1 MTWVLIGVVLLVAFG
16 PVLWL
21 VPSKKDRRL
30 TALRA
35 RGRAEGLVVELRRI
49 NNPEPEPQER
59 VSAGGVVKT
68 PVIESASYGLMLGQ
82 KLRHLPG
89 WRLVRVTGQEVDDP
103 FPGWRYDQIPKGD
116 GRRHL
121 PEMLSITD
129 PLLNGLPD
137 DVAGIEV
144 SSAMLSVFWL
154 EKPGSDE
161 DVVGEIAS
169 LLRAFEKALAGLEDE
184 IAASLDINDS

>member
-1 MTWVLIGVVLLVAFG
+1 MSWVLIGVVLLVAFG

-35 RGRAEGLVVELRRI
+35 RGRAEGLVVGLMRI
-49 NNPEPEPQER
+49 NNPEPAPEER

-68 PVIESASYGLMLGQ
+68 PVIECASYSLMLGQ

-89 WRLVRVTGQEVDDP
+89 WRLVRVTEPEADDP

-121 PEMLSITD
+121 SQMLSIAD
-129 PLLNGLPD
+129 PMLKELPD
-137 DVAGIEV
+137 DVPGFEISA
-144 SSAMLSVFWL
+144 AMLSVFWL

-161 DVVGEIAS
+161 DVVGEIAC